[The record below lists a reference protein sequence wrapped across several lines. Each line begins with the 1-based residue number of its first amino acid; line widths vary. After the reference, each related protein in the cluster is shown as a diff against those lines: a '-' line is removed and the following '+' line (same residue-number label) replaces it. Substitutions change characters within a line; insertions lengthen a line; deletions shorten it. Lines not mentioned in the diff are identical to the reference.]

1 VVKGQLKWQ
10 ALMLRDLW
18 SNVVDTASIAFAV
31 QLWGQKYFD
40 IAVVVIKVANIF
52 VYKTPQ
58 LQHSHDLFFH

>member
-1 VVKGQLKWQ
+1 
-10 ALMLRDLW
+10 MLRDLW